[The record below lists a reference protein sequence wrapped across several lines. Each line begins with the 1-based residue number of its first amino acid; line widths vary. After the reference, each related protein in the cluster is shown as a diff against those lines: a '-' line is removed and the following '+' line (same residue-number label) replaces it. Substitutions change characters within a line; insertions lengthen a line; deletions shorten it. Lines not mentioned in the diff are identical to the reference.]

1 MLAAAEHRVSPADL
15 TMLSLLAGVD
25 VSAAAATPPPPES
38 SFPASPRHPHPSH
51 KAPLPKRGDGKAAMA
66 PLLVAAAS
74 QTGAEQTRAH
84 AAHSHLRPLAY
95 APCDDERMSYNN
107 PSSGLEQARQ
117 PKMCSRQAPRS
128 VRLRVEEE
136 ERTRAQR
143 IEDLRKSRLVGVESK
158 EPDASTS
165 TVPHEHH
172 HARSR
177 GPGGHQSDRSQK
189 PHTAQLHQVQKEMLV
204 DLLRQPSTPPDLERP
219 LPDLGPHRA
228 DDKERGTRLSE
239 FPFSAPTLRVATPA
253 LETPSAPLHLPP
265 LEVQCRVRT
274 RIPTPHGHVFLHL
287 YTNNHDDKEH
297 MAFVADHAQM
307 ASTSVTTNAVEGTPI
322 IAETSERRL
331 LPFIRSRSLDARWHD
346 GESDEERIVRGAY
359 VGRLTAT
366 DHVAS
371 SPNPHDLQP
380 APPHPHRHS
389 SHCGHARQTEHP
401 TDPPL
406 VRIHSECFTG
416 ETIGSQRCDCGEQL
430 DEAFRLIT
438 LAGRGVIVYLRQE
451 GRGIGLLEKMRAYN
465 LQDLGHDTVTANLM
479 LGHGADMRTYG
490 VAGAILRDLGV
501 AQDGVRLLTNNPDKI
516 KQIEGEG
523 VTVAERVPMVPRSWV
538 IAEEQ
543 AAAARR
549 RAERKANRQHGDRA
563 SAGVGSGGHRR
574 KHGST
579 VPRRGRHDRHP
590 SKLASSVSS
599 LASTPRDSS
608 SRPSYSRSAS
618 AVSSTGPSGSSTRA
632 PSDEDTPP
640 GDADSAAGGA
650 GVDVGDED
658 DDSVS
663 DSDSDWDARTTD
675 SSTAAYYLRQ
685 AGVGMI
691 GGSATSSPELDKYLR
706 TKIERMGHMLT
717 APDQQGMLQRVMG
730 GTGTTGT
737 PAVHS
742 PLSASVTNLA
752 DVDVV
757 EPSSGRPREA

>member
-1 MLAAAEHRVSPADL
+1 MLAAAEHRISPADL

-25 VSAAAATPPPPES
+25 MA
-38 SFPASPRHPHPSH
+38 HPSPETSSSAISSQQSPNSATR
-51 KAPLPKRGDGKAAMA
+51 KAAQPKKGDGRAAMA
-66 PLLVAAAS
+66 PLLVAAAA
-74 QTGAEQTRAH
+74 QTGPEQTRAH
-84 AAHSHLRPLAY
+84 AVHSHMRPLAY

-107 PSSGLEQARQ
+107 PSSAFDQARQ

-128 VRLRVEEE
+128 VRLQVEEE
-136 ERTRAQR
+136 ERRRAQR
-143 IEDLRKSRLVGVESK
+143 IEDLRKSHLPGVDHK
-158 EPDASTS
+158 EPKASTS
-165 TVPHEHH
+165 AVQQDE

-177 GPGGHQSDRSQK
+177 PSREGASQSQNGHHDHHDHRGRSADHAHK
-189 PHTAQLHQVQKEMLV
+189 PHAAQLHQIQKEMLV
-204 DLLRQPSTPPDLERP
+204 DLLRQPSTPPELERQ
-219 LPDLGPHRA
+219 LPNLNHPQGIHE
-228 DDKERGTRLSE
+228 KENGTRMSE

-253 LETPSAPLHLPP
+253 LETPSAPHHLPP

-274 RIPTPHGHVFLHL
+274 RIPTPHGHIFLHL

-322 IAETSERRL
+322 IAETSEKRL

-346 GESDEERIVRGAY
+346 GETDEERIVRGAY

-366 DHVAS
+366 THVAS
-371 SPNPHDLQP
+371 SPNPHKLQP
-380 APPHPHRHS
+380 APPHSHRHS
-389 SHCGHARQTEHP
+389 SHCGHARTTEHP

-479 LGHGADMRTYG
+479 LGHGADLRTYG

-543 AAAARR
+543 AAAARQ
-549 RAERKANRQHGDRA
+549 RAERKAHSSNHSGP
-563 SAGVGSGGHRR
+563 GGHKR
-574 KHGST
+574 KQGSSSL
-579 VPRRGRHDRHP
+579 RRGRADHP
-590 SKLASSVSS
+590 ASKLASSVSS
-599 LASTPRDSS
+599 LASTTATREGS

-618 AVSSTGPSGSSTRA
+618 TRA
-632 PSDEDTPP
+632 PSDEDTPLEGDDQTA
-640 GDADSAAGGA
+640 GDAGESDSDSA
-650 GVDVGDED
+650 D
-658 DDSVS
+658 
-663 DSDSDWDARTTD
+663 DSDWDARTD
-675 SSTAAYYLRQ
+675 SSAAGYHLRHS
-685 AGVGMI
+685 GVGMI
-691 GGSATSSPELDKYLR
+691 GGSTTSSPELEKYLR

-730 GTGTTGT
+730 TGTSVSTSAS
-737 PAVHS
+737 PAIHS
-742 PLSASVTNLA
+742 PLSASVTSLA
-752 DVDVV
+752 DVQ
-757 EPSSGRPREA
+757 PSREEAAER